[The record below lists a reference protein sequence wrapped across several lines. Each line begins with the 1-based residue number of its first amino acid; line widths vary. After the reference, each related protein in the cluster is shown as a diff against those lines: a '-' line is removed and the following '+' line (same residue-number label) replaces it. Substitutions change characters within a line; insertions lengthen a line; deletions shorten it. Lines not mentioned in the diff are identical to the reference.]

1 MRANYFGTEAMTR
14 KEKHIKV
21 RHEVL
26 EQLDEVLSLRKTREG
41 LSYASPTK
49 APKNHVDQGDASR

>member
-1 MRANYFGTEAMTR
+1 MIR

-41 LSYASPTK
+41 LLTCVSDEGTK
-49 APKNHVDQGDASR
+49 KSR

>member
-1 MRANYFGTEAMTR
+1 MTR

-26 EQLDEVLSLRKTREG
+26 EQLDKVLSLRKMREG
-41 LSYASPTK
+41 LSHWSSTK
-49 APKNHVDQGDASR
+49 APKNHIDPVDASR